1 MHLVVRTSTDPA
13 GLTDA
18 IRNEIRAVEPDTVI
32 YNVGTM
38 EARLHDSLARQRF
51 STVMLGAFAA
61 FALLL
66 AAVGVYGVMSY
77 LVAQSTHDIG
87 VRMALGA
94 QAADIAGL
102 VLWQGMMLGGI
113 GIANGLIGAV
123 LLTRVMSS
131 LLFGVSTHDAV
142 TFSAVAV
149 ILAAVALTAT
159 LIPATRAMRVD
170 PMVALREE

>member
-1 MHLVVRTSTDPA
+1 MRTSTDPA
-13 GLTDA
+13 SLTDA
-18 IRNEIRAVEPDTVI
+18 IRNEIRAVEPDSVI

-38 EARLHDSLARQRF
+38 EARLHGSLARQRF
-51 STVMLGAFAA
+51 AMVMLGALAA
-61 FALLL
+61 FALVL

-94 QAADIAGL
+94 QAADIVGM
-102 VLWQGMMLGGI
+102 VVRQGMTLGWI
-113 GIANGLIGAV
+113 GIAGGLTGAA

-131 LLFGVSTHDAV
+131 LLFGVSPTDAV

-149 ILAAVALTAT
+149 ILAAVTLVAT

-170 PMVALREE
+170 PMVMLREE